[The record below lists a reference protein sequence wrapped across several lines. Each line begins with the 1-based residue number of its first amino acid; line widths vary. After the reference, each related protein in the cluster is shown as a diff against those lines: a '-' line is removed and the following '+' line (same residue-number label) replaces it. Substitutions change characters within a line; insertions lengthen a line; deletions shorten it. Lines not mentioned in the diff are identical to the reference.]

1 MKYSILDKFKNYSL
15 QHRKLFVLL
24 FSSIILLVF
33 FGVLGHS
40 FSVKIS
46 NHEEEFDEIQLL
58 IDEIEKKDANIQN
71 TLDLKEISKTVKG
84 IDISSWQ
91 GNIDFVALKNAGIE
105 FVMIRVGF
113 RNISNDEIHED
124 KNFKYN
130 ISEANKVGIPVG
142 VYFYSTAINEY
153 EVLQEATFVLNL
165 IKDYKVTYPVA
176 YDMEAFDTGRL
187 IDVSDERINY
197 NALIFLDYFK
207 SHGYEGMLYTN
218 KADLDNHWDLGR
230 FENYK
235 IWYAHYIED
244 KSFNDEY
251 EMWQYADN
259 GRIDGIRGYVD
270 LNEAYFAYEL
280 EE

>member
-153 EVLQEATFVLNL
+153 EVLQEATFVLN
-165 IKDYKVTYPVA
+165 
-176 YDMEAFDTGRL
+176 
-187 IDVSDERINY
+187 
-197 NALIFLDYFK
+197 
-207 SHGYEGMLYTN
+207 
-218 KADLDNHWDLGR
+218 
-230 FENYK
+230 
-235 IWYAHYIED
+235 
-244 KSFNDEY
+244 
-251 EMWQYADN
+251 
-259 GRIDGIRGYVD
+259 
-270 LNEAYFAYEL
+270 
-280 EE
+280 